1 MVCNG
6 TANQITA
13 FALVTSRILLKL
25 DRNTVRVF
33 YFLYL
38 LHKESTILWWRQEQ
52 NFKAWSW
59 IRHACVASDS
69 YMKHNQ
75 IFQYSRYNRYRQE
88 KKDNWNLAIELN
100 QIRKTAVELNHV
112 FYFANYLLS
121 RQQRDLLVHTS
132 DFFSY
137 TLVV

>member
-38 LHKESTILWWRQEQ
+38 LHKESTILWWRPEQ

-59 IRHACVASDS
+59 IRHACVASNS
-69 YMKHNQ
+69 YMDHKQNSH
-75 IFQYSRYNRYRQE
+75 YSRYNRYRQE
-88 KKDNWNLAIELN
+88 KKDNWNFATELN
-100 QIRKTAVELNHV
+100 QIRKTAVEFNHV
-112 FYFANYLLS
+112 SFANYLLS